1 MVFNPE
7 ETSENIQKQ
16 GGYIPG
22 VRPGRNTVEY
32 IKGVIKHIT
41 LPGAIFI
48 AVIAVIPTII
58 VYFTSNQLVQAFGGT
73 SILIMIGVA
82 LDTMSKIESQL
93 KMHNYNGFFK

>member
-7 ETSENIQKQ
+7 ETADNIQKQ

-32 IKGVIKHIT
+32 IKYVIKHIT

-48 AVIAVIPTII
+48 AVIAVVPTII
-58 VYFTSNQLVQAFGGT
+58 VFFTQNQLVQAFGGT

-93 KMHNYNGFFK
+93 KMYNYSGFFK